1 MRSNK
6 IAYILLATIVC
17 IFTFSVMMINNSA
30 NQTSITTSTSSL
42 SNKKIGWGIKRNDN
56 HEQPDLGSKNKE
68 LLEKYDGIAMGN
80 KEKKLVYLTF
90 DEDKCTGCGICVDA
104 CHEGAIGLVN
114 GKAKLMRD
122 DYCDGLGDCLPTCP
136 TGAIS
141 FIEKDTLA
149 YDEEAVK
156 KNMEKRM
163 QESGTMHSGC
173 PGSMM
178 HTLNRI
184 FKTTTT
190 WYFHTNN
197 GYTFNRI
204 HTNNI
209 TKLF

>member
-1 MRSNK
+1 MLRK
-6 IAYILLATIVC
+6 IIQI
-17 IFTFSVMMINNSA
+17 
-30 NQTSITTSTSSL
+30 
-42 SNKKIGWGIKRNDN
+42 
-56 HEQPDLGSKNKE
+56 
-68 LLEKYDGIAMGN
+68 
-80 KEKKLVYLTF
+80 

-163 QESGTMHSGC
+163 QESGTMHSRC
-173 PGSMM
+173 
-178 HTLNRI
+178 
-184 FKTTTT
+184 
-190 WYFHTNN
+190 
-197 GYTFNRI
+197 
-204 HTNNI
+204 
-209 TKLF
+209 